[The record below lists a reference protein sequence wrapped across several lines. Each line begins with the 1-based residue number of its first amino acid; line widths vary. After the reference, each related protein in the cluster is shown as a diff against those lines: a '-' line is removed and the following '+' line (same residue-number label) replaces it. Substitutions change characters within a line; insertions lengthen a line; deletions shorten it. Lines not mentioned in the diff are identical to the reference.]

1 MWLEDISKGICVYP
15 DPQLDKF
22 GDSHYYQACYTM
34 EVSWKQNQWL
44 YCERPGYFLTGIE
57 KFGGR
62 GPGLEVISALEC
74 CMQLPV
80 PFKNKA

>member
-1 MWLEDISKGICVYP
+1 MS
-15 DPQLDKF
+15 
-22 GDSHYYQACYTM
+22 QACYTM

-44 YCERPGYFLTGIE
+44 YCERPGYYLTGME

-74 CMQLPV
+74 CMPLPV
-80 PFKNKA
+80 PF